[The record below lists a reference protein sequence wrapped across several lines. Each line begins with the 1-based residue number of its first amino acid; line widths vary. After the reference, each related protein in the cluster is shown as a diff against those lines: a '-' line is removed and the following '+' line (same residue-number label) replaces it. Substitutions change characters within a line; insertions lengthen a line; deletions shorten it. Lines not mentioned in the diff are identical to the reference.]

1 MLNSSKWSTHS
12 NLSEKLANTELPI
25 AGGKIPCFF
34 EKVSTLHWQLNT
46 GSVPKD
52 FQIDKDL

>member
-1 MLNSSKWSTHS
+1 MLNSSKWRTHS

-52 FQIDKDL
+52 FQ